1 MIYLNSSS
9 TTKPDKKVLE
19 DFIWC
24 AENCWHNPSDI
35 SQEGLN
41 AKNII
46 RNAQK
51 QVADSINAKP
61 EEIVF
66 TSGGSEGNNWA
77 IKGFLD
83 QYFGVKTII
92 TTKIEH
98 PSVYN
103 TCLYLKNK
111 GYNVLYAPINEF
123 GQVDLIKLE
132 SMVLDNPFSLISIMM
147 ANNEI
152 GTINNIAAISKITR
166 RYGCILHVDAVQAF
180 MHMPIDVEE
189 MGIDMM
195 STSFHK
201 FGGLKGGGFLYV
213 RSGIVLSPLIH
224 GGHQFDGS
232 RAGTENVPMIYAM
245 GNQVARLNENL
256 ISNIVRTSELQDYII
271 QKVYDKCKKYCAVY
285 LNGHPTN
292 RIANNLSFTFTGINA
307 SSLIALLEMNGVLVS
322 AGSAC
327 SAGEKVP
334 SKILKAIGL
343 SDEEAFSTIR
353 VSITHEMD
361 ANKIDEFVDILVE
374 CIQSLQIF
382 ETK

>member
-180 MHMPIDVEE
+180 MHKI
-189 MGIDMM
+189 G
-195 STSFHK
+195 
-201 FGGLKGGGFLYV
+201 
-213 RSGIVLSPLIH
+213 
-224 GGHQFDGS
+224 
-232 RAGTENVPMIYAM
+232 RAHV
-245 GNQVARLNENL
+245 
-256 ISNIVRTSELQDYII
+256 
-271 QKVYDKCKKYCAVY
+271 
-285 LNGHPTN
+285 
-292 RIANNLSFTFTGINA
+292 
-307 SSLIALLEMNGVLVS
+307 
-322 AGSAC
+322 
-327 SAGEKVP
+327 
-334 SKILKAIGL
+334 
-343 SDEEAFSTIR
+343 
-353 VSITHEMD
+353 
-361 ANKIDEFVDILVE
+361 
-374 CIQSLQIF
+374 
-382 ETK
+382 